1 MLKIYN
7 MRGLYGKVKY
17 SGKGIY
23 IADLTL
29 SVKRFNPKKHTKICY
44 FPKFTV
50 AFRRIVDYFI
60 KFDFGKF
67 NRFIH
72 AGCMEIPLYLFKS
85 RGLAKLMARK
95 PKRMALYEAIR
106 QGQAKI
112 AKGLESGQMRSDGRL
127 YRKKESVP
135 VPETNALSEEHE
147 KSPGITTLS
156 KTLALVSGLAVL
168 VILLF
173 GIWLGMHFADRSEPA
188 AAPDESEMRALENAP
203 DDPAGAT
210 EVNGSGTGLGSDTTA
225 RQPTGRTAAPA
236 SPEGANVIVIQQ
248 ISPDQQ
254 DKLLP
259 VKEYYDAKGVQT
271 ELIQRSGYALLVT
284 RVGFDHNPN
293 RAGTEGH
300 RMIERI
306 KQLGLAYPEA
316 TGDTKFG
323 LRPFQDA
330 YPLKR

>member
-1 MLKIYN
+1 
-7 MRGLYGKVKY
+7 
-17 SGKGIY
+17 
-23 IADLTL
+23 
-29 SVKRFNPKKHTKICY
+29 
-44 FPKFTV
+44 
-50 AFRRIVDYFI
+50 
-60 KFDFGKF
+60 
-67 NRFIH
+67 
-72 AGCMEIPLYLFKS
+72 
-85 RGLAKLMARK
+85 
-95 PKRMALYEAIR
+95 MALYEAIR

-112 AKGLESGQMRSDGRL
+112 AKGLESGQMRSDSRL
-127 YRKKESVP
+127 YKKKAP
-135 VPETNALSEEHE
+135 TPPPEANALLEDHE

-173 GIWLGMHFADRSEPA
+173 GIWLGMHFAGRSEPELMP
-188 AAPDESEMRALENAP
+188 APDESEMGALENAP

-210 EVNGSGTGLGSDTTA
+210 EVNGSGMGLGGDTTA
-225 RQPTGRTAAPA
+225 RQTTVKPAAPA

-248 ISPDQQ
+248 IPPDQQ
-254 DKLLP
+254 DKLIP
-259 VKEYYDAKGVQT
+259 VKEYYDAKGIPTV
-271 ELIQRSGYALLVT
+271 LIQRSGYALLVT

-300 RMIERI
+300 RLIERI